1 MIENVQWIASSDC
14 LPIAGAS
21 VQFKQRGDKPS
32 SEGIVLPDGTIE
44 PFNAKGIFIHKYYW
58 AELPEERYMLPSLWK
73 SDFRKSLQGISI
85 LCTTEEESK
94 EVLIRAHALGWKWL
108 EGQPYKDLSY
118 WDTFTFTTCYNF
130 YKGTYHSK
138 SKALEDGQIVY
149 PAEWFIELADSVIDK
164 RSSLLGVVVNCKTRE
179 EAVQFTYYANN
190 LGYKWIDGSSYLDNT
205 QWDSYKENTWYCP
218 EMGTF
223 GSRADFART
232 YPELSL
238 LSFKDFKAICE
249 GVPEVK
255 KLTKEDLK
263 DTVIQCA
270 NLSELELC
278 YGYAIG
284 RELFTPGKLTSLNT
298 LNMAYEYFGNQ
309 TCIDFTNNRCNK
321 RSYFLKEGYRIR
333 PAKWFLDNF

>member
-1 MIENVQWIASSDC
+1 MVYTNDC
-14 LPIAGAS
+14 TPVGGQTIR
-21 VQFKQRGDKPS
+21 FKLMDGETGTAKV
-32 SEGIVLPDGTIE
+32 EEDGTIHLPE
-44 PFNAKGIFIHKYYW
+44 DDENTFQLEYYW
-58 AELPEERYMLPSLWK
+58 AEIPKPDYQMPSLWK
-73 SDFRKSLQGISI
+73 SVFKNSLIGISI
-85 LCTTEEESK
+85 HCTTEK
-94 EVLIRAHALGWKWL
+94 EAKDVLNRAHVLGWKWADGSPFTTL
-108 EGQPYKDLSY
+108 TY
-118 WDTFTFTTCYNF
+118 WDEYGSDICYDF
-130 YKGTYHSK
+130 YNCLCDSITHEING
-138 SKALEDGQIVY
+138 GQIIY

-164 RSSLLGVVVNCKTRE
+164 RSSLLGAVVNCKTRE

-263 DTVIQCA
+263 DTVIHCTTRE
-270 NLSELELC
+270 ELELC
-278 YGYAIG
+278 YGYAVGIG
-284 RELFTPGKLTSLNT
+284 ILTLDAVPGPSVREMVYKLLKDQ
-298 LNMAYEYFGNQ
+298 A
-309 TCIDFTNNRCNK
+309 CIDFTDDKCTK
-321 RSYFLKEGYRIR
+321 PIF
-333 PAKWFLDNF
+333 WH

>member
-1 MIENVQWIASSDC
+1 MIEDTQWIYTGDC
-14 LPIAGAS
+14 LPIEGETI
-21 VQFKQRGDKPS
+21 KYKTIEGDVGTAKV
-32 SEGIVLPDGTIE
+32 EGDGTIHLPE
-44 PFNAKGIFIHKYYW
+44 EGEDTFTYCYYW
-58 AELPEERYMLPSLWK
+58 AEIPKPDYQMPSLWK
-73 SDFRKSLQGISI
+73 SVFKNSLQGISI

-94 EVLIRAHALGWKWL
+94 EVLIRAHALGWKWR
-108 EGQPYKDLSY
+108 EGQPYKDRSY

-138 SKALEDGQIVY
+138 SKALEDGQIVC
-149 PAEWFIELADSVIDK
+149 PAEWFIELADSVINK
-164 RSSLLGVVVNCKTRE
+164 RSSLLGAVVNCKTRE

-190 LGYKWIDGSSYLDNT
+190 LGYKWLDGSSYLDNT
-205 QWDSYKENTWYCP
+205 QWDSYKENTGYCP

-263 DTVIQCA
+263 DTVIHCTTRE
-270 NLSELELC
+270 ELELC
-278 YGYAIG
+278 YGYAVDIG
-284 RELFTPGKLTSLNT
+284 ILTLDTVPGPSVREMVYKLLKDQ
-298 LNMAYEYFGNQ
+298 A
-309 TCIDFTNNRCNK
+309 CIDFTDDKCNAK
-321 RSYFLKEGYRIR
+321 STFLKKGYRIR
-333 PAKWFLDNF
+333 PAKWFLHNF